1 MLINTN
7 IKETLSL
14 ERLFPFSSSHYFI
27 FHGIS
32 DKDIGSKLN
41 TYTGD
46 KKLMRYP
53 LCRMREVKTKNQ
65 NKLKKETLN
74 GSNNKEFNGN
84 ILSLR
89 KACL

>member
-1 MLINTN
+1 
-7 IKETLSL
+7 
-14 ERLFPFSSSHYFI
+14 
-27 FHGIS
+27 
-32 DKDIGSKLN
+32 
-41 TYTGD
+41 
-46 KKLMRYP
+46 MRYP

-65 NKLKKETLN
+65 NKLKKKTLN